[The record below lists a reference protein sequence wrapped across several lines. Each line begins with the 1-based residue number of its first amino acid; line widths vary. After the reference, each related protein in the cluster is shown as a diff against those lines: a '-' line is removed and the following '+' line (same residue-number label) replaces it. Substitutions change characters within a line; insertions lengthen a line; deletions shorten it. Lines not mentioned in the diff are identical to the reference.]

1 MPRLLAALNL
11 GAVIAAGLAVQLV
24 RDQPWAD
31 AAGSVLYALAA
42 CCAGA
47 LVWRGPPVAVAG
59 AAFVACTL
67 VELAQLTGIPARLP
81 GLSLLLGS
89 TFAPADI
96 LWYAVG
102 SALGA
107 GFMLFGVR
115 VTASRLS
122 ASRGRR

>member
-1 MPRLLAALNL
+1 MPRLLAALSL
-11 GAVIAAGLAVQLV
+11 GAVIAAGLAIQLV

-47 LVWRGPPVAVAG
+47 LVWRGPPVAIAG

-67 VELAQLTGIPARLP
+67 VEIAQLTGIPARLP

-102 SALGA
+102 CLVGA
-107 GFMLFGVR
+107 GGMTL
-115 VTASRLS
+115 A
-122 ASRGRR
+122 RRPR